1 MAEVLTREQKVEL
14 VKCSLSGEYFI
25 DTYCWIEDK
34 TAREWVRFQL
44 WPAQVSTLQAITEN
58 KLFIVLKARQLG
70 LTWLLVCYGLWMML
84 FRPGSGVLLFSRR
97 DDEAAELLDRVRQC
111 HLRLPSFLQARVG
124 TDNDHELE
132 LVNLGSVAQ
141 AFPTTKHSGRSYT
154 ATLAVVDE
162 ADYIRWLRQ
171 LLTAVKP
178 TIDAGGQLG
187 LISTVDKEDP
197 SSEFKRIWNQAVA
210 GGNSYRPIF
219 LPWHSRPGRDAA
231 WYAQQQ
237 ADYTEDDLFQEYPA
251 SPAEALAARKSSK
264 RFLPA
269 WLALCTG
276 SASPLDC
283 VDAPPLPGLVVWEAP
298 RRGGG
303 YLVVADP
310 CEGNP
315 TSDPSP
321 AAVFD
326 VGTWNQVAG
335 LYGQFQPDIFGG
347 YLVELSRWYNEAVI
361 CVERNNHGHAVHVAI
376 GGLGADDLIY
386 QCPLDEKD
394 GWLSNAKNKVL
405 ATDVTAEVLREGGC
419 VIQDQATI
427 NELAMFEGSSLKAP
441 PGMTDDRAMTVIIG
455 MAALRWPSLRN
466 RGTGESAA
474 ITPDDIIDERETGGW

>member
-1 MAEVLTREQKVEL
+1 MTDLPREQKVEL
-14 VKCSLSGEYFI
+14 LKCAESVEYFI
-25 DTYCWIEDK
+25 DTYCWIENK
-34 TAREWVRFQL
+34 TTREWVRFRL
-44 WPAQVSTLQAITEN
+44 WPDQASTLQAIIDGQ
-58 KLFIVLKARQLG
+58 LLIVLKARQLG
-70 LTWLLVCYGLWMML
+70 LTWLMVCYGLWMML

-111 HLRLPSFLQARVG
+111 HLRLPDFLQARVG

-132 LVNLGSVAQ
+132 LVKLGSSAQ
-141 AFPTTKHSGRSYT
+141 SFPTTKHSGRSYT

-162 ADYIRWLRQ
+162 ADFIRWLRQ

-178 TIDAGGQLG
+178 TIDAGGQLV
-187 LISTVDKEDP
+187 LLSTVDKEDP

-210 GGNSYRPIF
+210 GGNNYQHIF
-219 LPWHSRPGRDAA
+219 LPWWSRPDRDEA
-231 WYAQQQ
+231 WYERQT
-237 ADYTEDDLFQEYPA
+237 ADYSEDDLFQEYPA
-251 SPAEALAARKSSK
+251 SPAEALAARKLSK

-269 WLALCTG
+269 WLDLCTG
-276 SASPLDC
+276 
-283 VDAPPLPGLVVWEAP
+283 DAPPLDVGPVLPGLVVWEAP
-298 RRGGG
+298 RRGGA

-326 VGTWNQVAG
+326 ALTWNQVAG

-376 GGLGADDLIY
+376 GALGADDLIY

-405 ATDVTAEVLREGGC
+405 ATDTAAEVLREGGC
-419 VIQDQATI
+419 VIQDQATL
-427 NELAMFEGSSLKAP
+427 NELAIFEGSSLKAP

-455 MAALRWPSLRN
+455 MAALRWPSLRH
-466 RGTGESAA
+466 RGTGESAM
-474 ITPDDIIDERETGGW
+474 IVPDDIINERETGGW